1 MENNFR
7 PIQELHNRMVTYRQ
21 SDSNSTVDLD
31 EDDDEVEPYI
41 TIEIVSL

>member
-21 SDSNSTVDLD
+21 SDSID
-31 EDDDEVEPYI
+31 EDEGDDEVEPYI